1 MENQLIMSI
10 VLNLTIIIYNM
21 NTEIKDENFSFYH
34 EYCRLFLAN
43 TVLLTEMRQLFNE
56 RN

>member
-1 MENQLIMSI
+1 MSI

>member
-1 MENQLIMSI
+1 MENVDCTKSNDN
-10 VLNLTIIIYNM
+10 NLYNM